1 MDLATHLVEL
11 IGVPLGAEVD
21 GARLIGV
28 STELGLRYTFEAAG
42 RTLWVEVALADGKSP
57 FAAREGQLCWSY
69 RTDGDAVDPA
79 LGLRL
84 CQSLATRSKTR
95 QQAVLDAIA
104 REAPRDSTRIREIRG
119 GRLLELAGPSHQR
132 YLTVSP
138 YVGCLI
144 GCRFCYAQD
153 RLADRRRLEG
163 LPQVAWGSW
172 VDVRVDAPAL
182 LAAELATAPALPI
195 KFCPIVSDPYQAVE
209 SRYRLVRACLEVL
222 REHPRPVLL
231 LTRSNEIVHD
241 IDILRTLPQV
251 WAGLSIPTFDDDVR
265 RHFEPRGAAIAD
277 RFAALS
283 SLRAAHIRTFAMVQP
298 MLPGPIEPLADA
310 LAETCES
317 VRIDVL
323 HQTYG
328 AADDFARYADSATN
342 TWQLGHSAALAEAL
356 GVRQIAIWPGEL
368 PAELC

>member
-1 MDLATHLVEL
+1 VDLRAHLLDLVGL
-11 IGVPLGAEVD
+11 PLGGEVG
-21 GARLIGV
+21 GARLMAV
-28 STELGLRYTFEAAG
+28 STELGLRYTFECGG
-42 RTLWVEVALADGKSP
+42 RTLWIEVALADGKSP
-57 FAAREGQLCWSY
+57 FAAREGPLCWSY
-69 RTDGDAVDPA
+69 RTDGDGVDPA

-84 CQSLATRSKTR
+84 CQTLAARSRSR
-95 QQAVLDAIA
+95 QAAVLSAIA
-104 REAPRDSTRIREIRG
+104 REGTTAAPRIREVRG
-119 GRLLELAGPSHQR
+119 GPLLELAGPSHQR

-172 VDVRVDAPAL
+172 VDVRVDAPEL
-182 LAAELATAPALPI
+182 LAAELGTAPALPI

-209 SRYRLVRACLEVL
+209 SRYRIVRACLEVL

-231 LTRSNEIVHD
+231 LTRSSEIVHD
-241 IDILRTLPQV
+241 IDVLRTLPQV

-265 RHFEPRGAAIAD
+265 RHFEPRGAAIGE

-283 SLRAAHIRTFAMVQP
+283 ALRAANIRTFAMVQP

-310 LAETCES
+310 LGQTCDS

-323 HQTYG
+323 HQIYG
-328 AADDFARYADSATN
+328 AAEDFARYDDSAADS
-342 TWQLGHSAALAEAL
+342 WQMGQSAALAEAL
-356 GVRQIAIWPGEL
+356 RARKVAIWPGEL